1 MPEIAVYGK
10 GGIGKSTIAANISA
24 ALAGEGKRILQ
35 IGCDPKHDSTRLL
48 LHGERITTV
57 LDYVR
62 DTAPD
67 KCRLSDIVR
76 TGAFGVHCVE
86 AGGPEPGVGCAG
98 RGILTT
104 FELLDRLGIKENRY
118 DAIIYDVLG
127 DVVCGGFAV
136 PIRRDYAEKVYI
148 VTSGE
153 FMSLYAANNILR
165 GIRNYDQAGNRA
177 GGIIFNSRGE
187 EEEEMVRRFCG
198 AVSLPLIASIKRDS
212 LFAGAEQRGSC
223 LVEAWPDSPL
233 AGQFAE
239 LARRIYTQEDFY
251 PALPLGDEELEERLL
266 EKRTF
271 AAAKQNPPVQSAA
284 ASPAASSGGRPAWF
298 SKGLV
303 AREPLHGCAFNGAM
317 SICTQVEDGICIA
330 HGPESCAHITYQ
342 GITSASRRFILE
354 RGIVLP
360 YTSAPPVVSS
370 RMNEGVMIFGGTET
384 LRKKLLE
391 AKARKPRVIFVLTTC
406 PSGVI
411 GDDIRFVL
419 DYEDEDT
426 RIVPVLA
433 DGVIRGDFLQGI
445 FIAYMEIARALI
457 DRNVSAE
464 ENTVN
469 IVAEKAETN
478 ARSESLRY
486 VTEILGRF
494 GIKINCNFLCE
505 TSVESIRAFK
515 RGKLNIL
522 AYNDYMGRT
531 IRDFLKKEFGAEFL
545 DEPFPVGFRESCGWV
560 RKIGEYFG
568 RGGDEI
574 ESIIADYK
582 REYQEG
588 IAEIKAELKGK
599 RLMVITYNQ
608 DIDWI
613 LQTAFDLEMEIAF
626 VGILNFSQD
635 NSFRTVFRDSI
646 AELRVP
652 YENERRQDD
661 LGRVKPDLLLTNYGS
676 NDQDPAILADTI
688 PLSPTAGFLGGLEF
702 ARRWGE
708 IFRMNLREGW
718 RQDDSLFRKYY
729 A

>member
-1 MPEIAVYGK
+1 AV
-10 GGIGKSTIAANISA
+10 
-24 ALAGEGKRILQ
+24 
-35 IGCDPKHDSTRLL
+35 
-48 LHGERITTV
+48 
-57 LDYVR
+57 
-62 DTAPD
+62 
-67 KCRLSDIVR
+67 
-76 TGAFGVHCVE
+76 
-86 AGGPEPGVGCAG
+86 
-98 RGILTT
+98 
-104 FELLDRLGIKENRY
+104 
-118 DAIIYDVLG
+118 
-127 DVVCGGFAV
+127 
-136 PIRRDYAEKVYI
+136 
-148 VTSGE
+148 
-153 FMSLYAANNILR
+153 
-165 GIRNYDQAGNRA
+165 
-177 GGIIFNSRGE
+177 
-187 EEEEMVRRFCG
+187 
-198 AVSLPLIASIKRDS
+198 
-212 LFAGAEQRGSC
+212 
-223 LVEAWPDSPL
+223 
-233 AGQFAE
+233 
-239 LARRIYTQEDFY
+239 
-251 PALPLGDEELEERLL
+251 
-266 EKRTF
+266 
-271 AAAKQNPPVQSAA
+271 KQNPPAQSAA
-284 ASPAASSGGRPAWF
+284 VPPAASSGGRPAWF

-360 YTSAPPVVSS
+360 YTAAPPVVSS
-370 RMNEGVMIFGGTET
+370 QMNEGVMIFGGTET

-457 DRNVSAE
+457 DRNLSAE

-531 IRDFLKKEFGAEFL
+531 IRDFLKKEFDAEFL
-545 DEPFPVGFRESCGWV
+545 DEPFPVGFRESCAWV
-560 RKIGEYFG
+560 RRIGEYFG

-588 IAEIKAELKGK
+588 IAEIKAELKGR

-646 AELRVP
+646 AELQVP
-652 YENERRQDD
+652 YENERRQND
-661 LGRVKPDLLLTNYGS
+661 LRRVKPDLLLTNYGS